1 LSVLASFIYIKGIIT
16 TITHKKLVVFSLMR
30 DNKKGKQNGYTY
42 TNQSVKIRIDNNE
55 FVKNVRKKL
64 MEGRLKK
71 PSSNKA

>member
-1 LSVLASFIYIKGIIT
+1 
-16 TITHKKLVVFSLMR
+16 MR

-42 TNQSVKIRIDNNE
+42 TNQSVKTRIDNNE

-71 PSSNKA
+71 PSPN